1 MADIPQNIQ
10 ESIEILD
17 EIIEDT
23 GVPKNVRALCEE
35 VKMELLKDEDT
46 KVKIDSALQKLD
58 TLSDNIQIP
67 SYTRMQIWNIVSILE
82 SQG

>member
-1 MADIPQNIQ
+1 MADIPQNILD
-10 ESIEILD
+10 SIEILD

-35 VKMELLKDEDT
+35 VKIELLKDEDT